1 MSRART
7 LAEKI
12 WDSHVVAAKDGD
24 PDLLYIDLHLIHE
37 ATSLQA
43 FDGLRETG
51 RKVRRPDLTL
61 AVEDHNV
68 PTDTLIISDP
78 ISRMQCERVR
88 ENCAEFG
95 IRLFRHGDDQQGIV
109 HVVGPEIGAVQ
120 PGMTVI
126 CGDSH
131 TSTHGAFGA
140 LAFGVGTSDV
150 EHVLASQTLPISRPR
165 TMAVE
170 MVGQLR
176 EGVSAK
182 DIMLALIAQ
191 IGPNGGTGHLVEYRG
206 EAIRSLSMEA
216 RMTLCN
222 LSIEAGAR
230 AGMVA
235 PDEVTYRYLAG
246 REHAPSEQDWNEA
259 VEYWE
264 TLHTDDG
271 AVFDKTVTM
280 DVSDLTPFVS
290 WGTNPGE
297 SVPLGGSVP
306 HPDSF
311 EDPGRRASAMRSLEY
326 MALTPGTPMREIA
339 IDVVFLG
346 SCTNSRIED
355 LRAAAAVLRGRKV
368 APGVRML
375 VVPGSMSVRRYAEQE
390 GLDEVFLA
398 AGAEWR
404 LAGCSMCLGMNSDRL
419 PGTERCASTSNRNFE
434 GRQGPQARTHL
445 VSPVVAAATAVAGR
459 LADPDALSSSA
470 QELQTESPWN

>member
-1 MSRART
+1 VS
-7 LAEKI
+7 
-12 WDSHVVAAKDGD
+12 AKVDE
-24 PDLLYIDLHLIHE
+24 PDLLYVDLHLIHE

-43 FDGLRETG
+43 FDGLRDAG
-51 RKVRRPDLTL
+51 RSVRRSDLTL

-68 PTDTLIISDP
+68 PTDSLIISDP
-78 ISRMQCERVR
+78 ISRMQCERLR
-88 ENCAEFG
+88 RNCAEFG
-95 IRLFRHGDDQQGIV
+95 IKLFRHGDERQGIV
-109 HVVGPEIGAVQ
+109 HVVGPEIGAVH

-150 EHVLASQTLPISRPR
+150 EHVLATQTLSIHRPR
-165 TMAVE
+165 TMGIE
-170 MVGQLR
+170 LIGSLR
-176 EGVSAK
+176 RGVSAK
-182 DIMLALIAQ
+182 DIMLALISQ
-191 IGPNGGTGHLVEYRG
+191 IGPNGGAGHVFEYFG
-206 EAIRSLSMEA
+206 EAIRLLSMES

-246 REHAPSEQDWNEA
+246 REYAPSGGDWHDA
-259 VEYWE
+259 LAYWR
-264 TLHTDDG
+264 TLHTDEG
-271 AVFDKTVTM
+271 AVFDRKMTL

-297 SVPLGGSVP
+297 SVSLGGAVP

-311 EDPGRRASAMRSLEY
+311 EDPKRRASATRSLEY
-326 MALTPGTPMREIA
+326 MALTPGTPVRDIR

-355 LRAAAAVLRGRKV
+355 LRVAASVLRGRNL
-368 APGVRML
+368 APWVRML
-375 VVPGSMSVRRYAEQE
+375 VVPGSMSIRRQAEEE
-390 GLDEVFLA
+390 GLDRVFLE

-404 LAGCSMCLGMNSDRL
+404 MAGCSMCLGMNSDRL
-419 PGTERCASTSNRNFE
+419 TGTERCASTSNRNFE
-434 GRQGPQARTHL
+434 GRQGLKARTHL
-445 VSPVVAAATAVAGR
+445 VSPAVAAATAVVGK
-459 LADPDALSSSA
+459 LADPGVVCGPEAGY
-470 QELQTESPWN
+470 QTEDAWNQ